1 MGALGA
7 THRLPSQPSLAL
19 PRGPAAR
26 RFVTPSCALA
36 PSHHPSI
43 HPSISPAS
51 RRRPPPKPA
60 GSINPCTRLLPIQP
74 SLARAGPGASHPALI
89 NLLNSADQSKPTHTR
104 STHRVHPHTH
114 LGRTAPAGST
124 PPTPPSHHCRALRTC
139 MRCLKRQKKCERQHK
154 LSLRTRL
161 HQQDCEVVDGR
172 ECVRVPVPERLPVRS
187 ERLSEQ
193 RLRLRV
199 AACGGSSHR
208 MPCAANLNQVI
219 TIGILRKICGAADGR
234 LWSS

>member
-1 MGALGA
+1 MWLAGVALGALSA

-74 SLARAGPGASHPALI
+74 SLARAGPGAGRPAL
-89 NLLNSADQSKPTHTR
+89 NLLNPADQSKPTHTR

-124 PPTPPSHHCRALRTC
+124 PPAS
-139 MRCLKRQKKCERQHK
+139 
-154 LSLRTRL
+154 
-161 HQQDCEVVDGR
+161 
-172 ECVRVPVPERLPVRS
+172 RLPPLPCSPNAHAMLKEAKEVRETAQTLFAHPS
-187 ERLSEQ
+187 VSA
-193 RLRLRV
+193 RLRG
-199 AACGGSSHR
+199 C
-208 MPCAANLNQVI
+208 
-219 TIGILRKICGAADGR
+219 
-234 LWSS
+234 